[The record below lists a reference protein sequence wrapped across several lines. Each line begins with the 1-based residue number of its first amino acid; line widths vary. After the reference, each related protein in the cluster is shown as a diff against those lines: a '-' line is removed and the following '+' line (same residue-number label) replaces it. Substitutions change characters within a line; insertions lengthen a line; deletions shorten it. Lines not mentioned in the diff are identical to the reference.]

1 MTAATKKTAF
11 GVGTGRRSSRRRDNV
26 LLRARAVGIAGDVEA
41 MQLALGAC
49 IGVYDQILAT
59 VPPHIRPLVQG
70 CGEGAMKTAREI
82 LEAV

>member
-1 MTAATKKTAF
+1 MALQFGNGTTKRTRLVRESVLTKA
-11 GVGTGRRSSRRRDNV
+11 RS
-26 LLRARAVGIAGDVEA
+26 VGIAGDVEA

-59 VPPHIRPLVQG
+59 APAQFKPLVTG
-70 CGEGAMKTAREI
+70 AGEKVMAVAREI